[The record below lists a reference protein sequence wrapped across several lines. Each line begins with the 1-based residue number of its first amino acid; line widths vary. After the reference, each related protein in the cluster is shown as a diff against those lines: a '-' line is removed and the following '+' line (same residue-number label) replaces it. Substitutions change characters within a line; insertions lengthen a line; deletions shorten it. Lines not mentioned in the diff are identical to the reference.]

1 MSDTT
6 GGEPPEHG
14 PGTAVPATGTP
25 EPEGFFETIVGV
37 ITAPVDTLR
46 RITHHPRIVWAV
58 VVLIGVALLN
68 GVVGAGQFES
78 QLEAEPAL
86 REMLPAEVDRIG
98 SGTWMAFGLTVALL
112 GTLIGAAAVH
122 LAAKLLSGTGTF
134 GGQFAGFGIAYFPM
148 AFGVVGGLLDVAA
161 TGGAV
166 LGSLISFALSVWVLV
181 LGVIATRENHGFSTG
196 HAIGAVAIG
205 AVFLVAGVVVVT
217 LLIGLLI
224 AGLLAALFG

>member
-1 MSDTT
+1 MNDESD
-6 GGEPPEHG
+6 GQPPE
-14 PGTAVPATGTP
+14 PGSGAPGSATGTP

-46 RITHHPRIVWAV
+46 RITHHPPIVWAL

-68 GVVGAGQFES
+68 GVVDVGQFEA
-78 QLEAEPAL
+78 QLAAEPGF
-86 REMLPAEVDRIG
+86 REMLPPEVGRIG
-98 SGTWMAFGLTVALL
+98 SGTWMTLSLVTALL
-112 GTLIGAAAVH
+112 GTVVGATAVH

-161 TGGAV
+161 AGTAA
-166 LGSLISFALSVWVLV
+166 LGSLLSVALSAWVLV
-181 LGVIATRENHGFSTG
+181 LGVIATRENHRFSTG
-196 HAIGAVAIG
+196 HAVGAVAIG
-205 AVFLVAGVVVVT
+205 AVFLVAGVVVVA

-224 AGLLAALFG
+224 AGFLAALLG